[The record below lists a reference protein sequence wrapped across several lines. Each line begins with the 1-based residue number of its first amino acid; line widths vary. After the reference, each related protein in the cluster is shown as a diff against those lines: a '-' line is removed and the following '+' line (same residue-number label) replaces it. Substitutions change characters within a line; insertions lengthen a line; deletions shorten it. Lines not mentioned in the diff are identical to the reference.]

1 MGLMKTSKNLL
12 LTTAGILTAV
22 MSSALP
28 VNPDQPVVSGTNA
41 GMPDTNSLLCIGQ
54 SEKAFE
60 LDHAGAGVSGLAY
73 GEDESGKHLFILD
86 RNNKQIIVYTISPN
100 TEILV
105 YKELIPLKKA
115 RLISPR
121 GLVYSL
127 ENGSEVFYFLD
138 YAKVKNTTISRLYRY
153 DTGRNDL
160 TYVNLTDKAFEIGAK
175 EVYGLTLQNDNL
187 FLSFDPSGYSDQ
199 VMRMRRGIL
208 SMSVSDKSDLSVQ
221 IKKNMKE
228 RPIAWGKALAG
239 QPLIIRHLPGPGKPA
254 GGDNVEASLAL
265 ATMNMDGVDYIW
277 GTIGSDNIYLIDSK
291 SGRGIFF
298 FDMPGTKEPDRINH
312 MGIAFGSGHLWAAEP
327 RTEGLVVHRINVQK
341 NLDLPYEGPKRFRE
355 VRMRLTSTLKDK
367 VEIPRGQVFHTF
379 LHPFPEQVLGR
390 QGVIPNSVQVN
401 DITNVSDCNIEH
413 LYLNPGN
420 DPDSRQDYTL
430 ITYSADLHPDIRKYE
445 TDFGI
450 RVWTREYKHFIYPH
464 LVKGDSGPK
473 GTTYL
478 EDDDIL
484 YKYKEKP
491 EIYKSF
497 IQRVKDYTISE
508 YDIEPEMDNP
518 YWAARNIAEYVK
530 ENYHYPK
537 DEEGFYATYDYEK
550 GNYNS
555 NPGNLKA
562 ELSADDN
569 YTDNIIACSGTGA
582 MLCGAFRYIGIPA
595 TWIGVSQEQTWDTW
609 PTEDKDEFL
618 EFNEESAVGNGHRY
632 NHVWLGEFYKWQRF
646 DATPNRPDGVEFDK
660 KPKEVSQWD
669 MMLRSASGV
678 ESRRLIHTIQS
689 EFWANLHNAFADCEE
704 HVNSC
709 GATRY
714 NLLGTYTFPEDFHLS
729 RNTIRYRAIQ
739 FVNNVRL
746 VIDESRTATIDW
758 DLAGDWHLDPDAKFD
773 VILERKED
781 NVDNKVSGFK
791 KFKVVAGSV
800 PLNETSVKTVFTDME
815 PGKYR
820 IKVVKV
826 GDHATGNARHFDI
839 L

>member
-1 MGLMKTSKNLL
+1 MRLMKTFKKFL
-12 LTTAGILTAV
+12 LTTAGILIAV

-28 VNPDQPVVSGTNA
+28 VNSDQPVVS
-41 GMPDTNSLLCIGQ
+41 DTNSGWPDANSPLCIGQ

-60 LDHAGAGVSGLAY
+60 LDHAGISVSGLAY
-73 GEDESGKHLFILD
+73 GENESGKCLFILD
-86 RNNKQIIVYTISPN
+86 RNNRQILVYTISPD
-100 TEILV
+100 TENLV
-105 YKELIPLKKA
+105 YKEIIPLKKT
-115 RLISPR
+115 RLLSPR
-121 GLVYSL
+121 GLVYSM

-138 YAKVKNTTISRLYRY
+138 YAKVKNAIVSRLYRY
-153 DTGRNDL
+153 DTRRYDL
-160 TYVNLTDKAFEIGAK
+160 TYVDLTDKAYEIGAK

-208 SMSVSDKSDLSVQ
+208 SMSVSDKSDPSVQ
-221 IKKNMKE
+221 LKKSKKD

-239 QPLIIRHLPGPGKPA
+239 QSLVIRHLPGPGKPA

-265 ATMNMDGVDYIW
+265 AAMNMDGVGYIW

-298 FDMPGTKEPDRINH
+298 FDMPGTIESDRIIH
-312 MGIAFGSGHLWAAEP
+312 TGIAFGSGHLWAAEP
-327 RTEGLVVHRINVQK
+327 KTGGLVVHRINVQE

-355 VRMRLTSTLKDK
+355 VRMRLTSTIKDN

-390 QGVIPNSVQVN
+390 QGVIPNTVQVN
-401 DITNVSDCNIEH
+401 DITNVSECNIEH

-420 DPDSRQDYTL
+420 DPASRQDYTL

-497 IQRVKDYTISE
+497 MQRVKDYTISE
-508 YDIEPEMDNP
+508 YGTDSEMENP
-518 YWAARNIAEYVK
+518 YWAARNITEYVK

-537 DEEGFYATYDYEK
+537 DEEGFYATYDFEK

-569 YTDNIIACSGTGA
+569 YADNIIACSGTGA

-595 TWIGVSQEQTWDTW
+595 TWIGVSQEQTWDAW

-632 NHVWLGEFYKWQRF
+632 NHVWMGEFYKWQRF

-669 MMLRSASGV
+669 LMLRSASGV
-678 ESRRLIHTIQS
+678 ESRRVIHTIQS
-689 EFWANLHNAFADCEE
+689 EFWANLHHAFADCEE

-714 NLLGTYTFPEDFHLS
+714 NLLGTYSYPEDFQLS
-729 RNTIRYRAIQ
+729 NNTIRYRAIQ

-746 VIDESRTATIDW
+746 VIDKSRTASISW
-758 DLAGDWHLDPDAKFD
+758 DLAGDWYLDPDAKFD
-773 VILERKED
+773 VILEKKLD
-781 NVDNKVSGFK
+781 NADNKVTAYEELK
-791 KFKVVAGSV
+791 IVAGSV
-800 PLNETSVKTVFTDME
+800 PMKETSVKAVFTDLE

-820 IKVVKV
+820 VKVIKV
-826 GDHATGNARHFDI
+826 GDPATGNARHFEI